1 MRREES
7 EKRERARKKNWET
20 SGGTPDEKEC
30 MGNIG

>member
-7 EKRERARKKNWET
+7 EKREREKKWET